1 MLIDIIN
8 QKPLFGETE
17 EKETLTDKSVGENE
31 IREAINCLQTEGS
44 AKTRIAFNH
53 LDDCCPTFAN
63 ELAKRGLVLGINNS
77 LPILLEQYYWS
88 FEDNNWFESLDEVK
102 EDELEIWGFVN
113 HSLHE
118 LLALNGTLSQMMTE
132 YHKTSFEDKLDVAYL
147 DNELS
152 IKNCLANQTSF
163 DLVEWIDEGYFGA
176 LIDTFG
182 GDFAHQFTIVLR
194 NDMKDR
200 MDEVMV
206 WFDNLKIENR
216 QSRAFQEKVFEQMGY

>member
-1 MLIDIIN
+1 MLIDIIE

-17 EKETLTDKSVGENE
+17 EMETLTDKSVGENE

-53 LDDCCPTFAN
+53 LDDCFPTFAN

-132 YHKTSFEDKLDVAYL
+132 YHKTSF
-147 DNELS
+147 
-152 IKNCLANQTSF
+152 

-182 GDFAHQFTIVLR
+182 GDFAQQFTIVLR